1 VLVIELRRLRALRE
15 LADRGTI
22 AAAAEALHLTPSAV
36 SQQLAALEQEVGQ
49 PLLSPNGRSVRLTPA
64 AEAVL
69 AHAEALF
76 SELERM
82 DATLAALAVG
92 ERGRVRIGSFA
103 TGIRGLVVPA
113 IAELRDRT
121 PEMELVV
128 EDLEAPEVFFAL
140 ARGELDIAISMES
153 DSAPPHDDP
162 RFTRIE
168 LMSDV
173 LDAALPEDHPLAART
188 EVPLEGFAGEPF
200 IAPPRGWACDDVIR
214 VGCAAAGFAPA
225 VAHRSGDW
233 NAVMALVGVGL
244 GVACVPR
251 LAQDDPPPGV
261 ALRPIAG
268 RAPCR
273 HLFLACRRGAEEHPV
288 LRTVLDALREAA
300 AAQVS

>member
-1 VLVIELRRLRALRE
+1 VIELRRLRALRE

-69 AHAEALF
+69 AHADAVF

-82 DATLAALAVG
+82 DATLAALAGG
-92 ERGRVRIGSFA
+92 ERGRVTIGSFA
-103 TGIRGLVVPA
+103 TGIRGLIVPA
-113 IAELRDRT
+113 IGRLRERAPAIELA
-121 PEMELVV
+121 VQ
-128 EDLEAPEVFFAL
+128 DLEAPEVFYAL
-140 ARGELDIAISMES
+140 ARGEVDIAISMES
-153 DSAPPHDDP
+153 EHAPPRDDP

-168 LMSDV
+168 LLSDV
-173 LDAALPEDHPLAART
+173 LDVALPAEHPLAALDQ
-188 EVPLEGFAGEPF
+188 VPLAALAGEPF
-200 IAPPRGWACDDVIR
+200 VSPPAGWSCDDVIR

-233 NAVMALVGVGL
+233 MAVMALVGAGL
-244 GVACVPR
+244 GVSCLPR
-251 LAQDDPPPGV
+251 LARDEPPPGV
-261 ALRPIAG
+261 VLRPIAG
-268 RAPCR
+268 QPPCR
-273 HLFLACRRGAEEHPV
+273 HIFLACRRGAAEHPV

-300 AAQVS
+300 EP